1 LFRGLILKTQ
11 PKSNPNSVD
20 VDARVFNLPVI
31 RCKCGAEI
39 LLIPNAAST
48 GKAIELHVQN
58 CSLTKKS
65 KYPDK
70 CMEDLNKHLTIQV
83 IDITAEAEPIEKHSI
98 NTHSV

>member
-11 PKSNPNSVD
+11 PKSISD
-20 VDARVFNLPVI
+20 SVDARVFNLPVI

-39 LLIPNAAST
+39 LLIPDAAST
-48 GKAIELHVQN
+48 GKAIEGHVQN
-58 CSLTKKS
+58 CSLTKKA
-65 KYPDK
+65 KNPTK

-83 IDITAEAEPIEKHSI
+83 IDIAAEAEPIEKHSV